1 MRRLAFALALAAG
14 FLVLGAPLAQAKAP
28 SEAVITGPGITS
40 PLTIRQAADVEVWGP
55 TDPVRRLC
63 VATGLCGTL
72 GMDPDGGIA
81 RTVDEAP
88 PGELGA
94 VYEVDFDALGTA
106 HVYPF
111 ATDGPWVEIESMN
124 DGWFKAGADLV
135 PLLREFGV
143 PLEAPA
149 PPRTSSPIDASVV
162 ITAGIAA
169 IVLVPLAILFVRR
182 RHFA

>member
-14 FLVLGAPLAQAKAP
+14 FLLLGAPLAQAKAP
-28 SEAVITGPGITS
+28 SEAVITGPGIDR

-72 GMDPDGGIA
+72 GMDPDGGFA

-88 PGELGA
+88 AGELGE
-94 VYEVDFDALGTA
+94 VYEVDFDAFGTA

-111 ATDGPWVEIESMN
+111 APGGPWVEIDSMN

-149 PPRTSSPIDASVV
+149 PPRTSSPIDASVA

-169 IVLVPLAILFVRR
+169 IVLVPLAILLVRR
-182 RHFA
+182 RRFA